1 MNLRDAIAFGLSSEQ
16 ALRSLT
22 EVPASLIGME
32 NELGTLEAGKIANF
46 MITSSPVFDADN
58 IIYENWVHGSRYVI
72 NNLDFPDIKGIYKL
86 QAEGLPD
93 IDRKSKSL
101 NSSQ

>member
-46 MITSSPVFDADN
+46 MITSSPVFAADN

-72 NNLDFPDIKGIYKL
+72 NHLDFHRSEETTSEL
-86 QAEGLPD
+86 Q
-93 IDRKSKSL
+93 SL
-101 NSSQ
+101 MRISYPVFRLKK